1 MMATWTREAELA
13 RSIPGVSFSELR
25 NVVAKAEA
33 LEAGEV
39 APAREYPPTGL
50 LTGGKP

>member
-1 MMATWTREAELA
+1 MRRQAEIREAELA
-13 RSIPGVSFSELR
+13 RSIPGVSFSGLR

-39 APAREYPPTGL
+39 ALPT
-50 LTGGKP
+50 TTNEEV